1 VAFFYGWPVIL
12 ILSITKGLGMKRRQF
27 VQMSVAAGVAAGM
40 IKDAGAAVAGNI
52 LEAGVRVQSARMQ
65 AGTLT
70 AQSLARQYLARIA
83 KLDKGGPH
91 INAIIELNPDALA
104 IAVEMDRERKAG
116 KVRGP
121 LHGIPILLKDN
132 IATADKMATSA
143 GSLALAGVRA
153 RQDAHIVKQLR
164 AAGAVILGKTNL
176 SEWAN
181 MRSTHSTSGWSG
193 RGGQTRNPHALD
205 RNTSGSSSGSG
216 AAMAASFATLAVG
229 TETDGSIVSPASTC
243 GIVGFKPTLGL
254 LSRSGIIP
262 IAASQDTAGPMT
274 RSVEDAALMLA
285 AMLGADPD
293 DEATAGSAGKVPDVT
308 QALQRDALR
317 GKRLGV
323 ARNFF
328 GSNDALDAIAEQ
340 ALAVLKAQ
348 GAILVDVTIPNTD
361 KYGDTETEVLLY
373 EFKPGLENYLKTYAP
388 DAPIRNMDEL
398 IFFNS
403 KQAAREM
410 PYFGQEHL
418 IASAKKG
425 GLDTPEYRKAQ
436 TDNRRFARE
445 EGIDKVLR
453 AFKLDAL
460 VAPTGGPAWLT
471 DYING
476 DHYGGS
482 FSSPAAVAGYPHVT
496 VPAGFIKGLPVGL
509 SFVGTAWS
517 DAQMLG
523 LAYAYEQASNA
534 RRAPAFVATV
544 NPRL

>member
-1 VAFFYGWPVIL
+1 
-12 ILSITKGLGMKRRQF
+12 MKRRQF
-27 VQMSVAAGVAAGM
+27 VQMGVAAGVAAGM
-40 IKDAGAAVAGNI
+40 INEAGALAADNI
-52 LEAGVRVQSARMQ
+52 LDAGVRVQAARMQ
-65 AGTLT
+65 AGTLS

-83 KLDKGGPH
+83 KLDKAGSH

-104 IAVEMDRERKAG
+104 IAAEMDRERKAG

-181 MRSTHSTSGWSG
+181 MRSTHSISGWSG

-216 AAMAASFATLAVG
+216 AAIAASFATLAVG

-285 AMLGADPD
+285 AMVGVDPD
-293 DEATAGSAGKVPDVT
+293 DDATAGSAGKAADIL
-308 QALQRDALR
+308 QALRPDALR

-328 GSNDALDAIAEQ
+328 GSNDALDAIAER
-340 ALAVLKAQ
+340 ALAVLREKD
-348 GAILVDVTIPNTD
+348 AILVDVTIPNTD

-403 KQAAREM
+403 KHAAQELA
-410 PYFGQEHL
+410 YFGQEHL

-425 GLDTPEYRKAQ
+425 RLDTPDYVKAQ
-436 TDNRRFARE
+436 QENRRFARE
-445 EGIDKVLR
+445 EGIDKVLK

-471 DYING
+471 GYING

-517 DAQMLG
+517 DVEMLG

>member
-1 VAFFYGWPVIL
+1 
-12 ILSITKGLGMKRRQF
+12 MKRRQF
-27 VQMSVAAGVAAGM
+27 VQMGVAAGV
-40 IKDAGAAVAGNI
+40 VAGVMKESSAAAATDI
-52 LEAGVRVQSARMQ
+52 LDAGVREQSARMQ

-70 AQSLARQYLARIA
+70 SASLTRQYLARIA
-83 KLDKGGPH
+83 KLDKTGPH

-104 IAVEMDRERKAG
+104 IAAAMDQERKAG

-121 LHGIPILLKDN
+121 LHGIPVLLKDN
-132 IATADKMATSA
+132 IATADKMSTTA
-143 GSLALAGVRA
+143 GSLALAGVRT
-153 RQDAHIVKQLR
+153 RQDAHIVKRLR
-164 AAGAVILGKTNL
+164 AAGVVILGKTNL

-181 MRSTHSTSGWSG
+181 MRSTHSISGWSG

-216 AAMAASFATLAVG
+216 AGIAASFATLAVG

-274 RSVEDAALMLA
+274 RSVEDAAWMAA
-285 AMLGADPD
+285 AMAGVDSADA
-293 DEATAGSAGKVPDVT
+293 ATAASTAKPFDVST
-308 QALQRDALR
+308 VLRKDALK

-328 GSNDALDAIAEQ
+328 GSNDAVDAIAEQ
-340 ALAVLKAQ
+340 ALAVLRAQ
-348 GAILVDVTIPNTD
+348 GAILVDVKVPNID

-373 EFKPGLENYLKTYAP
+373 EFKPGLADYLKTYAP

-418 IASAKKG
+418 IASSKKG
-425 GLDTPEYRKAQ
+425 GLDTPDYVKAQ
-436 TDNRRFARE
+436 ADNRRYARA
-445 EGIDKVLR
+445 EGIDQVLQE
-453 AFKLDAL
+453 FQLDAL

-496 VPAGFIKGLPVGL
+496 VPAGFVKGLPVGF
-509 SFVGTAWS
+509 SFVGTAWT
-517 DAQMLG
+517 DAEMLG
-523 LAYAYEQASNA
+523 LAYAYEQASLA

>member
-1 VAFFYGWPVIL
+1 MADL
-12 ILSITKGLGMKRRQF
+12 Q
-27 VQMSVAAGVAAGM
+27 
-40 IKDAGAAVAGNI
+40 
-52 LEAGVRVQSARMQ
+52 ARM
-65 AGTLT
+65 AKGTDT
-70 AQSLARQYLARIA
+70 ARSLSEKYLARIKA
-83 KLDKGGPH
+83 LNEAGPMLR
-91 INAIIELNPDALA
+91 AVIETNPDALR
-104 IAVEMDRERKAG
+104 IADALDQERRAG

-121 LHGIPILLKDN
+121 LHGIPVLLKDN
-132 IATADKMATSA
+132 IATADKMSTSA

-153 RQDAHIVKQLR
+153 RQDVHIVKQLR

-216 AAMAASFATLAVG
+216 AAIAAGFATLAVG
-229 TETDGSIVSPASTC
+229 TETDGSIVSPSSTC

-274 RSVEDAALMLA
+274 RTVEDAALMLA
-285 AMLGADPD
+285 AMAGVDADD
-293 DEATAGSAGKVPDVT
+293 AATAGSAGKTSDFT
-308 QALQRDALR
+308 KALQRDALK

-323 ARNFF
+323 VRNFF
-328 GSNDALDAIAEQ
+328 GSNAAVDAIGER
-340 ALAVLKAQ
+340 ALAVLRAQ
-348 GAILVDVTIPNTD
+348 GAILVDVTVPNTD

-373 EFKPGLENYLKTYAP
+373 EFKPGLEDYLKTYAP

-418 IASAKKG
+418 IAAAKKG
-425 GLDTPEYRKAQ
+425 ERDTPAYTKAQ
-436 TDNRRFARE
+436 RDNRRYARE
-445 EGIDKVLR
+445 EGIDQVLKEY
-453 AFKLDAL
+453 KLDAL

-496 VPAGFIKGLPVGL
+496 VPAGFIKGLPVGF

-517 DAQMLG
+517 DAAMLG
-523 LAYAYEQASNA
+523 LAYAFELASQA
-534 RRAPAFVATV
+534 RRAPTFAATV

>member
-1 VAFFYGWPVIL
+1 
-12 ILSITKGLGMKRRQF
+12 MKRRQF
-27 VQMSVAAGVAAGM
+27 VQMGLAAGVAAGVV
-40 IKDAGAAVAGNI
+40 KEASAAAPGNI
-52 LEAGVRVQSARMQ
+52 LDAGVRVQSARMA

-70 AQSLARQYLARIA
+70 AQSLARQYLARID
-83 KLDKGGPH
+83 KLDKAGPH
-91 INAIIELNPDALA
+91 INAIIERNPDALR
-104 IAVEMDRERKAG
+104 IAAAMDAERKAG
-116 KVRGP
+116 KLRGP
-121 LHGIPILLKDN
+121 LHGIPVLLKDN
-132 IATADKMATSA
+132 IATADKMRTSA
-143 GSLALAGVRA
+143 GSLALAGAPAVK
-153 RQDAHIVKQLR
+153 DAYIVTQLR

-216 AAMAASFATLAVG
+216 AAIAACFATLSVG

-285 AMLGADPD
+285 AMLGVDASDP
-293 DEATAGSAGKVPDVT
+293 ATKDSAGRQFDFAA
-308 QALQRDALR
+308 ALQKGALK

-323 ARNFF
+323 ARDFF
-328 GSNDALDAIAEQ
+328 GSNAAVDAIAEA
-340 ALAVLKAQ
+340 ALAVLREQ
-348 GAILVDVTIPNTD
+348 GAILVDVRVPNTD
-361 KYGDTETEVLLY
+361 KYGATETEVLLY
-373 EFKPGLENYLKTYAP
+373 EFAPGLADYLKNYAP
-388 DAPIRNMDEL
+388 DAPIRNMEEL

-403 KQAAREM
+403 KHAALEM

-418 IASAKKG
+418 LASAKKG
-425 GLDTPEYRKAQ
+425 GLDTPAYQQAQ
-436 TDNRRFARE
+436 RENRRFARE
-445 EGIDKVLR
+445 EGIDQVLKEHR
-453 AFKLDAL
+453 LDAL

-482 FSSPAAVAGYPHVT
+482 SSTPAAVAGYPHVT
-496 VPAGFIKGLPVGL
+496 VPAGFVKGLPVGF

-517 DAQMLG
+517 DADMLG
-523 LAYAYEQASNA
+523 LAYAYEQASRA
-534 RRAPAFVATV
+534 RRLPAFVASV

>member
-1 VAFFYGWPVIL
+1 
-12 ILSITKGLGMKRRQF
+12 MKRRQF
-27 VQMSVAAGVAAGM
+27 VQMGVAAGVAAGL
-40 IKDAGAAVAGNI
+40 INEAGAAAPGNI
-52 LEAGVRVQSARMQ
+52 LDAGVRVQADRMQ

-83 KLDKGGPH
+83 RFDRAGPR
-91 INAIIELNPDALA
+91 INAIIERNPDALA
-104 IAVEMDRERKAG
+104 IAADMDRERRAG
-116 KVRGP
+116 TVRGP
-121 LHGIPILLKDN
+121 LHGIPVLLKDN

-181 MRSTHSTSGWSG
+181 MRSTHSTSGWSA

-216 AAMAASFATLAVG
+216 AAIAAGFATLAVG

-285 AMLGADPD
+285 AMAGVDRD
-293 DEATAGSAGKVPDVT
+293 DAATAGSAGQVFDFAN
-308 QALQRDALR
+308 ALQRNALQ

-328 GSNDALDAIAEQ
+328 GSNNAVDAIAEA
-340 ALAVLKAQ
+340 ALAVLRAQ
-348 GAILVDVTIPNTD
+348 GAILVDVTVPNTD

-373 EFKPGLENYLKTYAP
+373 EFKPGLAHYLQTYAP
-388 DAPIRNMDEL
+388 DAPIRTMDEL
-398 IFFNS
+398 VFFNS

-418 IASAKKG
+418 IASARKG
-425 GLDTPEYRKAQ
+425 GLDTPEYVKAQ
-436 TDNRRFARE
+436 ADNRRFARE
-445 EGIDKVLR
+445 EGIDKVLK

-496 VPAGFIKGLPVGL
+496 VPAGFVKGLPIGI
-509 SFVGTAWS
+509 SFVGTAWH
-517 DAQMLG
+517 DAEMLG
-523 LAYAYEQASNA
+523 LAYAYEQASHA
-534 RRAPAFVATV
+534 RRAPAFAATV
-544 NPRL
+544 NPRG